1 MSTLNDRKT
10 IVYAGV
16 LLAMVFWSFSFIWYK
31 DVYLYLQ
38 PFTTIFTRLVVSS
51 ALLFLFSWW
60 FKKLQRIKSEDYKLI
75 LLLAFFEPFL
85 YFIGESLGMQIMTP
99 TAAAVIIAIV
109 PLLVPIA
116 AFFILHEKLSAKNIA
131 GIVISFFGV
140 LLVILN
146 KDFEIRTSLL
156 GVLLMLLAVTGA
168 VFYSVL
174 LKKLTDK
181 YNPFTLI
188 TWQNTIGAVLFLPL
202 VLIFDVKD
210 WNMAMLSPKAAIPVL
225 ELAVFAS
232 SMAFLLYTNGV
243 RKLGAVRANIF
254 TNLIPVM
261 TASFSFWLLHERLV
275 FHNIVGIVVVIGG
288 LVLSQ
293 LDSINTY
300 RNKMFKS

>member
-1 MSTLNDRKT
+1 MKLNDRKA
-10 IVYAGV
+10 IVYAGI
-16 LLAMVFWSFSFIWYK
+16 LLAMVLWSFSFIWYK

-60 FKKLQRIKSEDYKLI
+60 FKKLQRIKPEDYKLI

-116 AFFILHEKLSAKNIA
+116 AFFILHEKLSVKNIL

-146 KDFEIRTSLL
+146 KDFEIKISLL
-156 GVLLMLLAVTGA
+156 GVLLMLIAVTGA
-168 VFYSVL
+168 VFYSIL

-210 WNMAMLSPKAAIPVL
+210 WNMTMLSPKAAIPVL